1 MKAILGS
8 WGIGGFIKGK
18 NPEVSISHGIFGN
31 QSFLT
36 SKQIKDRVYS
46 DPYQIY
52 LPPLSKFSKGGIDY
66 LPFLLYE
73 KVIMD
78 SGCFDTICNKFEI
91 IPPKIAEY
99 IGPNTR
105 LILDKLHNKGILEL
119 ADYRQILEK
128 EECDDHIDKMIKYDL
143 EDPNILKPI
152 KRSLEHWIDFYQT
165 LLDSCSPE
173 DTASILKCIEKF
185 NSFSAQLND
194 NRITDYEGLFKYAFE
209 CTSDINRLLYISS
222 TNFNDESCIYDW
234 EDYFYFYDYKFSRAG
249 KNLDPRSIEEGFY
262 KLMYLFVPEFK
273 ILSFD
278 HLLEIRENPKLAAIR
293 DYIKA
298 KDPADFTED
307 TLRSVLYA
315 ILKIDNK
322 IEKYRKIGKFL
333 LKPIGFIP
341 FVGSLIE
348 MAAEEAGER
357 IIKKKVGSDYQ
368 WQCFLTDM
376 KRLYDKHQ
384 IIDFACNI
392 KQLTNR
398 ST

>member
-1 MKAILGS
+1 
-8 WGIGGFIKGK
+8 
-18 NPEVSISHGIFGN
+18 
-31 QSFLT
+31 
-36 SKQIKDRVYS
+36 
-46 DPYQIY
+46 
-52 LPPLSKFSKGGIDY
+52 
-66 LPFLLYE
+66 
-73 KVIMD
+73 
-78 SGCFDTICNKFEI
+78 
-91 IPPKIAEY
+91 
-99 IGPNTR
+99 
-105 LILDKLHNKGILEL
+105 
-119 ADYRQILEK
+119 
-128 EECDDHIDKMIKYDL
+128 
-143 EDPNILKPI
+143 
-152 KRSLEHWIDFYQT
+152 
-165 LLDSCSPE
+165 
-173 DTASILKCIEKF
+173 
-185 NSFSAQLND
+185 
-194 NRITDYEGLFKYAFE
+194 
-209 CTSDINRLLYISS
+209 
-222 TNFNDESCIYDW
+222 
-234 EDYFYFYDYKFSRAG
+234 
-249 KNLDPRSIEEGFY
+249 
-262 KLMYLFVPEFK
+262 MYLFVPEFK